1 MGVILIHQYNL
12 KKGIELFG
20 DKAENAVMKELQQIH
35 DMDVYIPMCPK
46 ELSYEERAKALSA
59 LLFITEKRDGRIKA
73 RKCAVGSKQQTYEGY
88 EKSDGTAPTVTK
100 DAVLITGVIES
111 DEERDTATCD
121 IPGAF
126 LHADNDETVLM
137 LLRGN

>member
-1 MGVILIHQYNL
+1 
-12 KKGIELFG
+12 
-20 DKAENAVMKELQQIH
+20 
-35 DMDVYIPMCPK
+35 MD
-46 ELSYEERAKALSA
+46 A

-100 DAVLITGVIES
+100 DAVLITGVIEAH
-111 DEERDTATCD
+111 EERDTATCD

-137 LLRGN
+137 LLRGKLAELLVKVDPKLYRKYVITSSKGIPMLYVKLSKALSARGIQV

>member
-1 MGVILIHQYNL
+1 
-12 KKGIELFG
+12 
-20 DKAENAVMKELQQIH
+20 
-35 DMDVYIPMCPK
+35 MDVYVPMDPK

-73 RKCAVGSKQQTYEGY
+73 RKCAVGSKQRTYEGY
-88 EKSDGTAPTVTK
+88 EKSNGTAPTVTT
-100 DAVLITGVIES
+100 DAVLITGVF
-111 DEERDTATCD
+111 DAHEERYTASCD

-137 LLRGN
+137 LLRGKLAELLVKVDPKL